1 MVEPIHAPVV
11 EPQGDGEVPTVER
24 DFPWQPQCQ
33 QLPGPTAETKR
44 LFRASAP
51 AVTDSGEP
59 VTFF

>member
-33 QLPGPTAETKR
+33 QLPGPTAETKYC
-44 LFRASAP
+44 
-51 AVTDSGEP
+51 SGP
-59 VTFF
+59 VLLLWLILGSL